1 MNKTQKL
8 LQNASLLEN
17 ATEQLSINL
26 TLKMKTHG
34 ISHSKPFQ
42 ITNTGV

>member
-8 LQNASLLEN
+8 LQNSSLLEN

-34 ISHSKPFQ
+34 ISHSKPFK

>member
-1 MNKTQKL
+1 MKKTQKL
-8 LQNASLLEN
+8 LQNASLFEN
-17 ATEQLSINL
+17 VREQLFINL
-26 TLKMKTHG
+26 TIKMKSHG